1 MNEEEVNN
9 ENRYLQIIRKQSN
22 LITEYQTLLAKN
34 PAVIFSASSKTSQRV
49 KQLRKEIEDLKRVS

>member
-1 MNEEEVNN
+1 MNN

-34 PAVIFSASSKTSQRV
+34 PAVVLLTSNEVSQRV